1 MKGRDIMKCPK
12 CKNVDLLLVDRND
25 VEIDYCPNCHGVWL
39 DKGEL
44 DKVIKKEEQYDYEP
58 KRKICLS
65 AKKSWAVKPNGWFA
79 C

>member
-1 MKGRDIMKCPK
+1 MKCPK

-39 DKGEL
+39 DTGEL

-58 KRKICLS
+58 KRKKETLLGEIF
-65 AKKSWAVKPNGWFA
+65 NFFEQE
-79 C
+79 